1 MAGGH
6 AMGSSR
12 VTFLCR
18 RKSPK
23 PKGSAGQGGGPP
35 QACCWL
41 APLEQCSSEHSS
53 QLQLRQGVA
62 EAAPIDGAHARAR
75 VCRRVCLGTDRRC
88 WISGAAPPST
98 CRLPVILC
106 LPRAPSECYILH
118 TTCILTQ
125 SASRLSPVCSPL
137 HRRRLPAARGRLAS
151 PRCARRLT
159 QPPGND
165 TQGRLRSCVAAIPWQ
180 SPTRQ

>member
-1 MAGGH
+1 MARAPAGACARVGL
-6 AMGSSR
+6 AR

-18 RKSPK
+18 RKSPSQSAPPVRVVAHLK
-23 PKGSAGQGGGPP
+23 PAAG
-35 QACCWL
+35 WL

-118 TTCILTQ
+118 
-125 SASRLSPVCSPL
+125 AFL
-137 HRRRLPAARGRLAS
+137 HSRRRAFRLCVVHYTGGGS
-151 PRCARRLT
+151 PQRV
-159 QPPGND
+159 G
-165 TQGRLRSCVAAIPWQ
+165 G
-180 SPTRQ
+180 